1 MASDGNRHVKVKL
14 ACPNCR
20 SHLSIDAV
28 ERTVRL
34 RRGALAA
41 ELQHVPDGELSAGQ
55 LRCKHQLSSS
65 TATAAAAATI
75 EEDSIDGRK
84 KAAVMEIDTTLFG
97 GLDVAMS
104 EQEQQ
109 FVTSLMTS
117 GRPHDLCQA
126 ATILCGIANL
136 LRDGKLKVVSN
147 NNHHTT
153 TPSSSSSSSTT
164 TTTTHSRSAV
174 LSHGYSNAG
183 MRTNRSYSNE
193 TESQKSKKI
202 SNYQREAEE
211 RARDRS
217 RRPLPARMPLCVAL
231 RTGEFEKLSLLQQ
244 QQQEEEIKSNRQ
256 IQRQHAQLAM
266 MADQNHRPPPPPT
279 NESLPLGS
287 RWGKW
292 LKTGAKTLVAS
303 VTGYEGGGHNNG
315 VNMTFVD
322 DEWDGS
328 IADAFARA
336 RVVSVAAARGNKGR
350 EGGVVSNE
358 GEKGGGGGGGGGATT
373 TTSNTTTKMMIVKGR
388 IGPRTEIEK
397 EGVNRI
403 LAESSRIAAN
413 DGRPPFRTK
422 RVLVASVRG
431 QAGKCGIMKGD
442 VITHVNGEPFTGTAN
457 DLRATLIHAYEEQ
470 GNDGI
475 VMLVVN
481 AEECTAEALRL
492 RSRVR

>member
-1 MASDGNRHVKVKL
+1 VNNSN
-14 ACPNCR
+14 
-20 SHLSIDAV
+20 S
-28 ERTVRL
+28 
-34 RRGALAA
+34 
-41 ELQHVPDGELSAGQ
+41 
-55 LRCKHQLSSS
+55 
-65 TATAAAAATI
+65 
-75 EEDSIDGRK
+75 RK

-97 GLDVAMS
+97 GLDIAMS
-104 EQEQQ
+104 EQEQK

-117 GRPHDLCQA
+117 GYPHDLCQA

-136 LRDGKLKVVSN
+136 LRDGKLVVSN
-147 NNHHTT
+147 NNHTT
-153 TPSSSSSSSTT
+153 NTPSSSSSSSTRPR
-164 TTTTHSRSAV
+164 SSAV

-183 MRTNRSYSNE
+183 VRTNRSSLNE
-193 TESQKSKKI
+193 HETQKTKHI
-202 SNYQREAEE
+202 SNYQREAEQK
-211 RARDRS
+211 ARDRI

-231 RTGEFEKLSLLQQ
+231 RTSEFEKIALLQQ
-244 QQQEEEIKSNRQ
+244 QQEEVIKNSRN
-256 IQRQHAQLAM
+256 IQQHHAQLAK
-266 MADQNHRPPPPPT
+266 MADQSHRPPPHSS

-303 VTGYEGGGHNNG
+303 VGYDTTGTSGSNSG

-336 RVVSVAAARGNKGR
+336 QVVSVAATRNSSSQNNNSHR
-350 EGGVVSNE
+350 EGCDSSSGSSNV
-358 GEKGGGGGGGGGATT
+358 GGN
-373 TTSNTTTKMMIVKGR
+373 TTSKMMIVKGR
-388 IGPRTEIEK
+388 IGPRSEIEK

-403 LAESSRIAAN
+403 LAESSRTAAL

-442 VITHVNGEPFTGTAN
+442 VITHVNGEEFTGTAN
-457 DLRATLIHAYEEQ
+457 DLRSVLIRAYEEQ
-470 GNDGI
+470 GHDGI

-492 RSRVR
+492 RSRIR

>member
-1 MASDGNRHVKVKL
+1 
-14 ACPNCR
+14 
-20 SHLSIDAV
+20 
-28 ERTVRL
+28 
-34 RRGALAA
+34 
-41 ELQHVPDGELSAGQ
+41 
-55 LRCKHQLSSS
+55 
-65 TATAAAAATI
+65 
-75 EEDSIDGRK
+75 
-84 KAAVMEIDTTLFG
+84 
-97 GLDVAMS
+97 MS
-104 EQEQQ
+104 EQEQK

-117 GRPHDLCQA
+117 GYPHDLCQA

-136 LRDGKLKVVSN
+136 LRDGKLVVSN
-147 NNHHTT
+147 NNHTT
-153 TPSSSSSSSTT
+153 NTPSSSSSSTRPRS
-164 TTTTHSRSAV
+164 SAV

-183 MRTNRSYSNE
+183 VRTNRSSLNE
-193 TESQKSKKI
+193 HETQKTKHI
-202 SNYQREAEE
+202 SNYQREAEQK
-211 RARDRS
+211 ARDRI

-231 RTGEFEKLSLLQQ
+231 RTSEFEKIALLQQ
-244 QQQEEEIKSNRQ
+244 QQEEVIKNSRN
-256 IQRQHAQLAM
+256 IQQHHAQLAK
-266 MADQNHRPPPPPT
+266 MADQSHRPPPHSS

-303 VTGYEGGGHNNG
+303 VGYDTTGTSGSNCG

-336 RVVSVAAARGNKGR
+336 QVVSVAAPRNKGQ
-350 EGGVVSNE
+350 EGVAVVSNE
-358 GEKGGGGGGGGGATT
+358 GEKGGGGGGATT
-373 TTSNTTTKMMIVKGR
+373 TTLLNTTSNNMMIVKGR
-388 IGPRTEIEK
+388 IGPRSEIEK

-403 LAESSRIAAN
+403 LAESSRTAAL

-442 VITHVNGEPFTGTAN
+442 VITHVNGEEFTGTAN
-457 DLRATLIHAYEEQ
+457 DLRSVLIRAYEEQ
-470 GNDGI
+470 GHDGI

-492 RSRVR
+492 RSRIR

>member
-41 ELQHVPDGELSAGQ
+41 ELQHVPDGDLSAGQ

-65 TATAAAAATI
+65 TTTTTTNATTNT
-75 EEDSIDGRK
+75 EMNSSNSRK

-104 EQEQQ
+104 EQEQK

-117 GRPHDLCQA
+117 GYPRDLCQA

-136 LRDGKLKVVSN
+136 LRDGKLKVSN
-147 NNHHTT
+147 NNHTT
-153 TPSSSSSSSTT
+153 ASFSSSSSS
-164 TTTTHSRSAV
+164 TTHSRSAV

-183 MRTNRSYSNE
+183 IRTNRSSLHEHE
-193 TESQKSKKI
+193 TQKTKRI
-202 SNYQREAEE
+202 SNYQREAEL
-211 RARDRS
+211 RARDRI

-231 RTGEFEKLSLLQQ
+231 RTGEFENIALLRQQQREEEMNNHRLLQQ
-244 QQQEEEIKSNRQ
+244 
-256 IQRQHAQLAM
+256 QHAQLAM
-266 MADQNHRPPPPPT
+266 MADQSHRPPPHT

-336 RVVSVAAARGNKGR
+336 RVVSVAAARNKGQ
-350 EGGVVSNE
+350 EGGVVVSGSYE
-358 GEKGGGGGGGGGATT
+358 GEVGGGGATT
-373 TTSNTTTKMMIVKGR
+373 TTTTSNTSKMMVVKGR
-388 IGPRTEIEK
+388 IGPRTDIEK

-403 LAESSRIAAN
+403 LAESSCTAAM
-413 DGRPPFRTK
+413 DVRPPFRTK

-442 VITHVNGEPFTGTAN
+442 VVTHVNGEPFMGTAN
-457 DLRATLIHAYEEQ
+457 DLRASLIHAYEEQ

-492 RSRVR
+492 RSLVR

>member
-28 ERTVRL
+28 ERTVRS

-65 TATAAAAATI
+65 STATAA
-75 EEDSIDGRK
+75 EENYIDGRK

-104 EQEQQ
+104 EQEQK

-117 GRPHDLCQA
+117 GYPHDLCQA

-136 LRDGKLKVVSN
+136 LRDGKLKVSN
-147 NNHHTT
+147 NNHTNN
-153 TPSSSSSSSTT
+153 TPSSSSSSSATTT

-183 MRTNRSYSNE
+183 IRTNRSSLHEHE
-193 TESQKSKKI
+193 TLKTKQI
-202 SNYQREAEE
+202 SNYQREAEL
-211 RARDRS
+211 RARDRI

-231 RTGEFEKLSLLQQ
+231 RTGEFENIALLQQ
-244 QQQEEEIKSNRQ
+244 QQREEEMNNHRLLQ
-256 IQRQHAQLAM
+256 QQHAQLAM
-266 MADQNHRPPPPPT
+266 MADQGHRPPPPHS

-292 LKTGAKTLVAS
+292 LKTGAKTLVAN

-315 VNMTFVD
+315 MNMTFVD

-336 RVVSVAAARGNKGR
+336 RVVSVAAARNKGQ
-350 EGGVVSNE
+350 EGGVVVSSE
-358 GEKGGGGGGGGGATT
+358 GEKGGGATTT

-442 VITHVNGEPFTGTAN
+442 VITHVNGEPFTGTAIN
-457 DLRATLIHAYEEQ
+457 LRATLIHAYEEQ
-470 GNDGI
+470 GHDGI